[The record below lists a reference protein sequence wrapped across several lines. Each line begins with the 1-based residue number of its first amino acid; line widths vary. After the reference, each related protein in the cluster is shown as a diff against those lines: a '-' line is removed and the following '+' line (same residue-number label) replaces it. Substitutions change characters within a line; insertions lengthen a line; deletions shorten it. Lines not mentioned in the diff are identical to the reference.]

1 VLCEL
6 QARGTA
12 ELSGRRT
19 VAAGITERFGDDI
32 FEYLEK
38 HGQMEITWPSS
49 DPSSG
54 GKRTWMLTNQV
65 PLQPFGIAH
74 TDAASLEI
82 RQNRICWAPHVLP
95 LRSCFT
101 TMGAVESVLAESHVP
116 QAPQPCLM
124 ACSC

>member
-1 VLCEL
+1 MLVLSCVLCEL
-6 QARGTA
+6 QAGVTA
-12 ELSGRRT
+12 ELSGRRMA
-19 VAAGITERFGDDI
+19 AAGITERFGDDI

-74 TDAASLEI
+74 TDSASLEI
-82 RQNRICWAPHVLP
+82 RQNWDIL
-95 LRSCFT
+95 
-101 TMGAVESVLAESHVP
+101 GAACAASARLLHHHGSSGTSVG
-116 QAPQPCLM
+116 
-124 ACSC
+124 